1 MSKQYDAAVVIG
13 RFQPFH
19 NAHEKLIAKA
29 QEIAK
34 QVVVVLGGHRC
45 AVTIR
50 DPWTSDERE
59 KMVLSVFPD
68 VGCVAVRDH
77 LYNDGLWLAEVQQK
91 VRERVGDDAKVALV
105 GHYKDRTSYYLKT
118 FPQWDFEEVPSFF
131 KGINATDIRA
141 AYFSE
146 VGSWREHCPLRVV
159 EYLHEWC
166 ACQQPASHARFMHA
180 DGRAL
185 STVFARLQEEFAFIE
200 KYKASWASAPFPPT
214 FVTVD
219 AVVIGSG
226 HVLVVKRRG
235 MPGKGAIALPGGFIK
250 AHEKIKDAVLREL
263 KEETGIR
270 VPIDQLRAYTTD
282 SGVFDHPDRSLRGR
296 TITHA
301 FLIRLP
307 DGNLPAVLGADDA
320 ERAWW
325 MPLGDL
331 YLRED
336 TFFEDHRHIV
346 SWFVNKL

>member
-1 MSKQYDAAVVIG
+1 MSKQYDAAVIIG

-19 NAHEKLIAKA
+19 NAHYKLLEKA
-29 QEIAK
+29 QEIAD

-50 DPWTSDERE
+50 DPWSSDERE
-59 KMVLSVFPD
+59 RMVREVFP
-68 VGCVAVRDH
+68 GAICVAARDH
-77 LYNDGLWLAEVQQK
+77 LYNDGLWLTEVQQK
-91 VRERVGDDAKVALV
+91 VRDAVDDENAKVALV
-105 GHYKDRTSYYLKT
+105 GHYKDRTSYYLKM
-118 FPQWDFEEVPSFF
+118 FPQWAFEEVPSFF
-131 KGINATDIRA
+131 KGINATAIRA
-141 AYFSE
+141 AYFKDGA
-146 VGSWREHCPLRVV
+146 VGVGDCPLRVI
-159 EYLHEWC
+159 EYLHAWRDT
-166 ACQQPASHARFMHA
+166 P
-180 DGRAL
+180 
-185 STVFARLQEEFAFIE
+185 TYARLCDEFAFVE

-226 HVLVVKRRG
+226 HVLVVKRRA
-235 MPGKGAIALPGGFIK
+235 MPGKGMIALPGGFIQP
-250 AHEKIKDAVLREL
+250 HEKIKDAVIREL

-270 VPIDQLRAYTTD
+270 VPVEQLRSYVAD

-307 DGNLPAVLGADDA
+307 DGDLPAVKGGDDA

-331 YLRED
+331 YLREPEM
-336 TFFEDHRHIV
+336 FEDHVHIV
-346 SWFVNKL
+346 NWYVNKL

>member
-1 MSKQYDAAVVIG
+1 MSKQYNAAVVIG

-19 NAHEKLIAKA
+19 AAHYKLLEKAY
-29 QEIAK
+29 EIAD

-59 KMVLSVFPD
+59 QMIRGAFPD
-68 VGCVAVRDH
+68 VVCVAVRDH
-77 LYNDGLWLAEVQQK
+77 LYNDGLWLTEVQQK
-91 VRERVGDDAKVALV
+91 VREAVGEDAKVALV
-105 GHYKDRTSYYLKT
+105 GHYKDRTSCYLRM
-118 FPQWDFEEVPSFF
+118 FPQWTFEEMPSFL
-131 KGINATDIRA
+131 KGVNATAIRA
-141 AYFSE
+141 AYFTDRPSALP
-146 VGSWREHCPLRVV
+146 VCTGDCPPHVI
-159 EYLHEWC
+159 EYLRTWSDT
-166 ACQQPASHARFMHA
+166 P
-180 DGRAL
+180 
-185 STVFARLQEEFAFIE
+185 TYARLREEFAFVE

-226 HVLVVKRRG
+226 HVLVVKRRA
-235 MPGKGAIALPGGFIK
+235 MPGKGMIALPGGFVQQ
-250 AHEKIKDAVLREL
+250 HEKIKDAVIREL

-270 VPIDQLRAYTTD
+270 VPVEQLRSYIAD

-307 DGNLPAVLGADDA
+307 DGDLPTVKGGDDA

-331 YLRED
+331 YLREPEM
-336 TFFEDHRHIV
+336 FEDHVHIV
-346 SWFVNKL
+346 NWYVNKL